1 MAVPFSGGCICGAV
15 RYECS
20 AEPVVSGF
28 CHCRDCQ
35 RETGSGFGATLFVPR
50 NAVRITGEVKY
61 YDGKGDS
68 GQVVSRGFC
77 PTCGARLFG
86 KPALLPEL
94 LAIRAGSLDDPSRFR
109 PERDIYVSSAQPWDF
124 MNPALPKFAKM
135 PPVSSYDR

>member
-15 RYECS
+15 RYECL

-35 RETGSGFGATLFVPR
+35 RETGSAFGTTLFVPR
-50 NAVRITGEVKY
+50 NAVTIVGEVKY

-68 GQVVSRGFC
+68 GNIVSRGFC

-94 LAIRAGSLDDPSRFR
+94 LAIRAGSPRRSELGST
-109 PERDIYVSSAQPWDF
+109 PEAHLCGQRTAVGFHEPGAPEVCRNAANIV
-124 MNPALPKFAKM
+124 L
-135 PPVSSYDR
+135 